1 MIAAGVVFH
10 GKYIEHSMCQ
20 CCLGSHRQK
29 TIVCRKTTEIPG
41 PTYPK
46 PDASMLLALENKR

>member
-10 GKYIEHSMCQ
+10 DKYTVCASVVWDLTDKKQ
-20 CCLGSHRQK
+20 L
-29 TIVCRKTTEIPG
+29 CRKTTEIPG
-41 PTYPK
+41 PTHPK